1 MAAMKSESRC
11 TVPHAPATPFCVK
24 KVAKPPVTKLPL
36 PLDAVA
42 EALADELVCVVLWV
56 VLCVEVVC
64 TEEEDVVVCED
75 EVCVVSGAAVVDA
88 AACVEDATWVVETA
102 TAVVE
107 SSSSSSHSSQSSQSS
122 SSSSPEAVAEATA
135 AVEVTVV
142 VVASSSQSASSSA
155 GVVTVEVGSAM
166 TADEEAAADGV
177 QLAGR
182 SLRLWSFCCD
192 EIRICKLEFHNGE
205 LTRTRSGW
213 QHSSKNALPCWNWQ
227 PRAR

>member
-1 MAAMKSESRC
+1 MKSESEC

-75 EVCVVSGAAVVDA
+75 EVCVAAGAAVVDA

-107 SSSSSSHSSQSSQSS
+107 SSSSSSSHSSQSSQSS

-142 VVASSSQSASSSA
+142 VVASSSQSTSSSA
-155 GVVTVEVGSAM
+155 GVVTVEVGSAIA
-166 TADEEAAADGV
+166 ADEEAAADGV
-177 QLAGR
+177 HLTGR

-192 EIRICKLEFHNGE
+192 EIRIYN
-205 LTRTRSGW
+205 
-213 QHSSKNALPCWNWQ
+213 
-227 PRAR
+227 